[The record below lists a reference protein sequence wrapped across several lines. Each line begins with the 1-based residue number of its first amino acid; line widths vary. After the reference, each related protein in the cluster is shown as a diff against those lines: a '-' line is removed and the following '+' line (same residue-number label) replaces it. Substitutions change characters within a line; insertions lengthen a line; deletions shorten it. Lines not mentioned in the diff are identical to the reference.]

1 MKFLSRS
8 KSLPWD
14 KVEKAIINETGCFD
28 LQFRRDVK
36 HNRPNR
42 PVYYG
47 WKAQFVVM
55 GKIWSKAKRNSFS
68 SSPAR
73 AATKGGKEDL
83 SSFTS
88 LSLRESSVDED
99 LLRKIQ
105 NSLNCGRLHFVGE
118 NKIRYSVQD
127 IDNLYNKVVPFF
139 KKNYFSGNKKQ
150 DFGLW
155 AKAIE
160 ILFQN
165 KGKTIKEWKKD
176 DFLQLIEIQ
185 KITKKYKAKK
195 TQGQKWLSVAES
207 ISKAK

>member
-1 MKFLSRS
+1 MNITKI
-8 KSLPWD
+8 
-14 KVEKAIINETGCFD
+14 VNEAGCFD

-36 HNRPNR
+36 HNRPNK

-55 GKIWSKAKRNSFS
+55 GKY
-68 SSPAR
+68 
-73 AATKGGKEDL
+73 D
-83 SSFTS
+83 
-88 LSLRESSVDED
+88 DEN
-99 LLRKIQ
+99 LLRGIQ

-127 IDNLYNKVVPFF
+127 IDNLYNKVVLFF
-139 KKNYFSGNKKQ
+139 KENHLSGKKKQ
-150 DFGLW
+150 DFDSW

-160 ILFQN
+160 VLFQN
-165 KGKTIKEWKKD
+165 KGKAIKEWKKK

-185 KITKKYKAKK
+185 KIRQKYKSKK
-195 TQGQKWLSVAES
+195 IQGQKWLSIAEA

>member
-1 MKFLSRS
+1 MNKAKEKISS
-8 KSLPWD
+8 K
-14 KVEKAIINETGCFD
+14 KQIIDFINSQGCFD

-36 HNRPNR
+36 YNRPNR

-55 GKIWSKAKRNSFS
+55 GKYK
-68 SSPAR
+68 
-73 AATKGGKEDL
+73 
-83 SSFTS
+83 
-88 LSLRESSVDED
+88 DED

-118 NKIRYSVQD
+118 NKIRYSVQS
-127 IDNLYNKVVPFF
+127 IDDLYNKVIPFF
-139 KKNYFSGNKKQ
+139 KEYDLSGNRKQ
-150 DFGLW
+150 NSEW
-155 AKAIE
+155 WSKAIE

-165 KGKTIKEWKKD
+165 KGKAIKEWKKE

-185 KITKKYKAKK
+185 KIMQKYKIKK
-195 TQGQKWLSVAES
+195 IQGQKWLPVAES